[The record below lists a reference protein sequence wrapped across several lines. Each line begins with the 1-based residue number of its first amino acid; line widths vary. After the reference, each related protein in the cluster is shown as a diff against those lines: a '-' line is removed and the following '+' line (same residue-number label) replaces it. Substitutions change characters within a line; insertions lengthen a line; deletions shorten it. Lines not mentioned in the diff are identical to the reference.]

1 MKRSMALP
9 LRQAEQVI
17 LNIIITEKLKRSHTA
32 YSEVISLCF
41 LPWRHHIMAGCSP
54 SMLAPNPRNI
64 H

>member
-1 MKRSMALP
+1 MKRSIALP

-41 LPWRHHIMAGCSP
+41 LCWRHHIMAGCS
-54 SMLAPNPRNI
+54 SSVLAPHLRNI